1 MNTNQYTLTPKHYF
15 ASTLLF
21 AVALLLPYSASIAA
35 PAAFCQQ
42 YAETAVQ
49 QYNAAVAHKMP
60 GIGPPAWSNDFNTH
74 KTWCLL
80 PFITEHVANQETTN
94 RQIALDKHR
103 FSKKADIKES
113 GPTMGTVVPGA
124 VLKQK
129 EPVTPNLGG
138 LLAKPT
144 TGKAL
149 PPAKT
154 YTVICQGKINPSFAV
169 NQRGASG
176 LELVYRFNRST
187 RSATEGLRSGECA
200 WLDRGIHPNEP
211 STLLIPLNRLDSNVA
226 GWKISSRYGGYGV
239 KDLTV
244 NGVFLDVHAVASNG
258 ATKKHAVSALFDG
271 NDKPLIMQAFN
282 NGEHL
287 VVTRTGP

>member
-1 MNTNQYTLTPKHYF
+1 MDTNHFSLTRNHYF
-15 ASTLLF
+15 ASPLLL
-21 AVALLLPYSASIAA
+21 AVAFLLPQSSAAA
-35 PAAFCQQ
+35 PAAFCQK
-42 YAETAVQ
+42 YAEIAVQ

-60 GIGPPAWSNDFNTH
+60 GIGPPAWSNDFNGH

-103 FSKKADIKES
+103 YSKKADIKES
-113 GPTMGTVVPGA
+113 GATMGTVAPGA
-124 VLKQK
+124 VPKQK
-129 EPVTPNLGG
+129 APFTPNLGG
-138 LLAKPT
+138 LLAKPST
-144 TGKAL
+144 AKAVST
-149 PPAKT
+149 KT

-176 LELVYRFNRST
+176 LELIYRFNRSK

-211 STLLIPLNRLDSNVA
+211 STLLIPLNQLDSNVA
-226 GWKISSRYGGYGV
+226 GWNISSRYGGY
-239 KDLTV
+239 KLKALTT
-244 NGVFLDVHAVASNG
+244 NGVFLDVHTISSNG
-258 ATKKHAVSALFDG
+258 TTRKHAVSALFDG
-271 NDKPLIMQAFN
+271 NNKPLIMQAYN